1 MRFTPQLRALD
12 WLVARPIA
20 HRGLHDK
27 AKGVI
32 ENSESA
38 FAAAIRHGYP
48 IECDLRIAADSEA
61 IVFHDDA
68 LDRVTVEKGPVKARS
83 TAELKRVALKGTQ
96 DRIQTLAELLEQVNG
111 RVPLA
116 IELKSHWDSND
127 ALVVRALAVL
137 ESYRGHYGLMS
148 FDPALVE
155 ALRLHSP
162 ATVRGIAADRA
173 ADSYYDFLPMERRL
187 ELRTFSHLARTK
199 PHFISFDYRELPF
212 APVAEFRAA
221 GGPVITWTIN
231 SPEAATM
238 ARRYCDQITFE
249 GFLP

>member
-38 FAAAIRHGYP
+38 FAAALRLGYP
-48 IECDLRIAADSEA
+48 IECDLRIDGDGEA
-61 IVFHDDA
+61 MVFHDET
-68 LDRVTVEKGPVKARS
+68 LDRVTVETGPVRGRS
-83 TAELKRVALKGTQ
+83 TAELKRAAFKSGQ
-96 DRIQTLAELLEQVNG
+96 DRIQTFAELLEQVDG
-111 RVPLA
+111 KVPLI
-116 IELKSHWDSND
+116 IELKSHWDGD
-127 ALVVRALAVL
+127 EALAARALAAL
-137 ESYRGHYGLMS
+137 ETYRGPCALMS
-148 FDPALVE
+148 FDPDLVE
-155 ALRLHSP
+155 ALRRRSP
-162 ATVRGIAADRA
+162 GTVRGIAADRA
-173 ADSYYDFLPMERRL
+173 TSPYYDFLPVERRL
-187 ELRTFSHLARTK
+187 ELRGLSHLARTE

-212 APVAEFRAA
+212 APVTEFRAA
-221 GGPVITWTIN
+221 GGPVITWTIE
-231 SPEAATM
+231 SPEAAAM